1 MDASERGEHDRKGLL
16 ATKHGDTG
24 QFLPILAGL
33 VEPLHTVERTETG
46 NLVPLFLTVKEQHKG
61 IHPVVLAPVKVA
73 GPLQRTLRKPRLFPV
88 LVDALDFLDHHFGEQ
103 VECLVLAVRPVGI
116 SFSVTGHNPY

>member
-16 ATKHGDTG
+16 ATKHEDTG
-24 QFLPILAGL
+24 QFLSILAGL
-33 VEPLHTVERTETG
+33 VEPLHTVERAETG

-88 LVDALDFLDHHFGEQ
+88 LVDALDFLDH
-103 VECLVLAVRPVGI
+103 
-116 SFSVTGHNPY
+116 